1 MASSECRGESTT
13 RMRKRPRTFFCGH
26 CNKEVSKA
34 TFYRH
39 RTDVYKQ
46 EWQGKPENNNNN
58 NNNIII
64 DIVIII
70 VKKKIIII
78 IKKLPRPWHFCW
90 LFHIQVPG
98 KLGEK
103 VLVLPPWMALILAM
117 VCLKCFQL
125 FYDVYI

>member
-58 NNNIII
+58 NNNNNN
-64 DIVIII
+64 
-70 VKKKIIII
+70 KTS
-78 IKKLPRPWHFCW
+78 
-90 LFHIQVPG
+90 QT
-98 KLGEK
+98 
-103 VLVLPPWMALILAM
+103 MALLLAFSHTGTGETGGESISATT
-117 VCLKCFQL
+117 VDGLDISDGL
-125 FYDVYI
+125 S